1 MTAEEKRRDQL
12 LRAPASEERDAAP
25 RIVVSAHD
33 GNVRIDVAEDA
44 VVRPGLAEPRR
55 DDA

>member
-1 MTAEEKRRDQL
+1 
-12 LRAPASEERDAAP
+12 
-25 RIVVSAHD
+25 VSAHD